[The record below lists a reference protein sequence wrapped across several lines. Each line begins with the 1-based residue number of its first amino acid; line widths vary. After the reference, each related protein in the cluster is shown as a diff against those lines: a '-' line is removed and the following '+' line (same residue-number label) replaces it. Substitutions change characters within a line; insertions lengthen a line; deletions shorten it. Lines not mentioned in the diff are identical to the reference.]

1 MKTEMTDDISTS
13 LVIKNTK
20 QRECNK
26 MSSVENELG
35 FEMTTQHYLG
45 LSAIFLRR
53 FQVTTHDFH

>member
-20 QRECNK
+20 QCECNK
-26 MSSVENELG
+26 MSSVENELR
-35 FEMTTQHYLG
+35 FEMTTQLYLG
-45 LSAIFLRR
+45 LSAIFQR